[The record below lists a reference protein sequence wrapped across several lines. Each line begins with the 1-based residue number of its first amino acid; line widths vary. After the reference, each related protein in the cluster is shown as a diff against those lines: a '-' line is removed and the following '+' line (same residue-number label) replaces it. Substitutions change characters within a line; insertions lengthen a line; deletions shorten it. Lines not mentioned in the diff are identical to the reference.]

1 MVQSLRASQMALVVK
16 DPLAKAGDIRDVC
29 SIPGSGR
36 SPGGGHGN
44 PLQPSC
50 LEIPMDRRAWW
61 ATVHGVAELDTN
73 EVLLLLLLSLRKQAR
88 KWKVKFTKINC
99 TNSENIK
106 TCKSVLKTTKVL
118 IIKEP
123 NKRKKSF

>member
-1 MVQSLRASQMALVVK
+1 MGKESACN
-16 DPLAKAGDIRDVC
+16 AGDAGDM
-29 SIPGSGR
+29 GSVSGWGK

-44 PLQPSC
+44 PLQHSC

>member
-1 MVQSLRASQMALVVK
+1 MVK

-29 SIPGSGR
+29 SISGSGR

-44 PLQPSC
+44 PLQSSC
-50 LEIPMDRRAWW
+50 LETPMDRGAWW
-61 ATVHGVAELDTN
+61 ATVHSIAESDTN

-88 KWKVKFTKINC
+88 KRKVKFTKINC

-106 TCKSVLKTTKVL
+106 TCKSVLKTAKVL

-123 NKRKKSF
+123 NKWKKSF